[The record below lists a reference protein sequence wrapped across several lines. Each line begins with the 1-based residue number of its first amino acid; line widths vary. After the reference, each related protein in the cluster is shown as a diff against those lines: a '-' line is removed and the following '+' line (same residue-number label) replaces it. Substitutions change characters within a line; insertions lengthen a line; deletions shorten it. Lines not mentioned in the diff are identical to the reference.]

1 MKSKQTAIDNFKFYI
16 GECLERISA
25 DKIDHASYWSLCS
38 HMNHL
43 INSAQEV
50 MRVMGKYK
58 RNESEELEVAHHLVE
73 RLEQNEAVTAFGISL
88 DEGREAIFKGPVE
101 ERKRLAR
108 EIMPGR
114 VTLD

>member
-1 MKSKQTAIDNFKFYI
+1 
-16 GECLERISA
+16 
-25 DKIDHASYWSLCS
+25 
-38 HMNHL
+38 MNHL

-50 MRVMGKYK
+50 MRVIGKYK
-58 RNESEELEVAHHLVE
+58 RNESEELEVAHYLVE
-73 RLEQNEAVTAFGISL
+73 RLQQNEAITAFGVSL
-88 DEGREAIFKGPVE
+88 DEGREAIFKRPTE